1 MGANVSAL
9 RPARDLLHQ
18 LPLLPT
24 RPDFSVDYEAAD
36 AALLLAVAENGETV
50 MDAFQLGLSALGVI
64 LAHASPEVGSEIGSD
79 TIEALGWF
87 MAETADI
94 AAVLLALTRA
104 CRHYTADYAP
114 AKVDQRTDFRADF
127 AGKHHG

>member
-1 MGANVSAL
+1 MVANVSTL

-18 LPLLPT
+18 LPLLPI

-50 MDAFQLGLSALGVI
+50 MNAFQLGLSALGVI

-94 AAVLLALTRA
+94 ASALLVLTRS
-104 CRHYTADYAP
+104 CGQYTFDYAP
-114 AKVDQRTDFRADF
+114 AKVDQCTNFRADF

>member
-1 MGANVSAL
+1 MGAKLSTM
-9 RPARDLLHQ
+9 RPARDLIHQ

-24 RPDFSVDYEAAD
+24 RPDLRVDYEAAD
-36 AALLLAVAENGETV
+36 AALLLALAVNGETV
-50 MDAFQLGLSALGVI
+50 MNAFQQGLSALGVI
-64 LAHASPEVGSEIGSD
+64 LAHASPAVGSEIGYD

-94 AAVLLALTRA
+94 AAALLVLTRS

-114 AKVDQRTDFRADF
+114 AEDEPAPQAKF
-127 AGKHHG
+127 

>member
-1 MGANVSAL
+1 MAANVSTL

-18 LPLLPT
+18 LPLLPI
-24 RPDFSVDYEAAD
+24 RQDFSVDYEAAD

-50 MDAFQLGLSALGVI
+50 MNAFQLGLSALGLI

-79 TIEALGWF
+79 SIEALGWF

-94 AAVLLALTRA
+94 ASALLVLTRS
-104 CRHYTADYAP
+104 CRHYTSDYAP

-127 AGKHHG
+127 GGKHHG

>member
-1 MGANVSAL
+1 MAANVSTL

-18 LPLLPT
+18 LPLLT
-24 RPDFSVDYEAAD
+24 IRPDFSVDYEAAG

-50 MDAFQLGLSALGVI
+50 MNAFQLGLSALGLI

-87 MAETADI
+87 MAETPDI
-94 AAVLLALTRA
+94 ASALLVLTRS
-104 CRHYTADYAP
+104 CRHYTSDYAP
-114 AKVDQRTDFRADF
+114 AKVDRRTDFRVDF
-127 AGKHHG
+127 AGRCHG

>member
-1 MGANVSAL
+1 MGPKISTM
-9 RPARDLLHQ
+9 RPARDLIHQ

-24 RPDFSVDYEAAD
+24 RPDLSVDYEAAD
-36 AALLLAVAENGETV
+36 AALLLALAENGETV
-50 MDAFQLGLSALGVI
+50 MNAFQQGLSVLGVI

-94 AAVLLALTRA
+94 AAALLVLARA
-104 CRHYTADYAP
+104 CRHYTADYATAKAEP
-114 AKVDQRTDFRADF
+114 APQAKF
-127 AGKHHG
+127 

>member
-1 MGANVSAL
+1 M

-18 LPLLPT
+18 LPLLPIQ
-24 RPDFSVDYEAAD
+24 PDRSVDYEAAD
-36 AALLLAVAENGETV
+36 AALLLALAENGETV
-50 MDAFQLGLSALGVI
+50 MNTIQQGLSALGVI

-94 AAVLLALTRA
+94 AAALLVLTRA

-114 AKVDQRTDFRADF
+114 AKVEPVSQARF
-127 AGKHHG
+127 

>member
-1 MGANVSAL
+1 MGAKISTM
-9 RPARDLLHQ
+9 RPARDLIHQ

-24 RPDFSVDYEAAD
+24 RPDLSVDYEAAD
-36 AALLLAVAENGETV
+36 AALLLALAENGETV
-50 MDAFQLGLSALGVI
+50 MNAFQQGLSALGVI

-94 AAVLLALTRA
+94 AAALLVLAQA
-104 CRHYTADYAP
+104 CRHYTADYATAKAEP
-114 AKVDQRTDFRADF
+114 APQAKF
-127 AGKHHG
+127 

>member
-1 MGANVSAL
+1 MVANVSTL

-18 LPLLPT
+18 LPLLPI

-50 MDAFQLGLSALGVI
+50 MNAFQLGLSALGVI

-94 AAVLLALTRA
+94 ASALLMLTRS
-104 CRHYTADYAP
+104 CRHYTADFAP
-114 AKVDQRTDFRADF
+114 VKVNQRTDFRVDF
-127 AGKHHG
+127 AGRCHG

>member
-1 MGANVSAL
+1 MGANVSTM

-24 RPDFSVDYEAAD
+24 QPDRSVDYEAAD
-36 AALLLAVAENGETV
+36 AALLLALAENGETV
-50 MDAFQLGLSALGVI
+50 MNTIQQGLSALGVI

-94 AAVLLALTRA
+94 AAALLVLRKKLNALW
-104 CRHYTADYAP
+104 DNS
-114 AKVDQRTDFRADF
+114 DSNEEE
-127 AGKHHG
+127 

>member
-1 MGANVSAL
+1 MGTNVSTM

-24 RPDFSVDYEAAD
+24 QPDRSVDYEAAD
-36 AALLLAVAENGETV
+36 AALLLALAENCETF
-50 MDAFQLGLSALGVI
+50 MNTIQQGLSALGVI

-94 AAVLLALTRA
+94 AAALLVLTRS

-114 AKVDQRTDFRADF
+114 AKVEPASQAKF
-127 AGKHHG
+127 

>member
-1 MGANVSAL
+1 MVAHVSTM

-18 LPLLPT
+18 LPLLPI

-50 MDAFQLGLSALGVI
+50 MNAFQLGLSALGLI

-94 AAVLLALTRA
+94 ASALLVLTRS
-104 CRHYTADYAP
+104 CRHYTSDYAP
-114 AKVDQRTDFRADF
+114 AKVDPRTDFRVDL
-127 AGKHHG
+127 GRKHHG